1 VENVDVVR
9 RAYEAMNSRDWS
21 RVDEFL
27 HEDVEFDLSR
37 NVLNPDVY
45 RGHAEFVK
53 LVAAIEDV
61 WDDFRMDVEEVTE
74 TGDGQVVTGITIR
87 GKGTGSGVPAE
98 MPLFQVWD
106 LRDGKV
112 ARVVG
117 GFRDRAEAMEFARQ
131 S

>member
-53 LVAAIEDV
+53 LVAAIE
-61 WDDFRMDVEEVTE
+61 
-74 TGDGQVVTGITIR
+74 VVTGITIR